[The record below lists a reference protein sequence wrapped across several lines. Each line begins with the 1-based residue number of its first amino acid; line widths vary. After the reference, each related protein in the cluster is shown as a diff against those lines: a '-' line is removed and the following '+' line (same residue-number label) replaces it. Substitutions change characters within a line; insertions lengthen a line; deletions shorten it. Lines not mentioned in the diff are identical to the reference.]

1 MKRKLAALT
10 ICVLAGDASAQRVY
24 KCLNGTE
31 TIYQS
36 LPCPI
41 EQDTG
46 VSSKVIADPRLSAEE
61 RYRNEEMLRRA
72 RSRMQADA
80 GRGPRP
86 AARGVV
92 IDDAADPERCEN
104 AKWRHELAKTFGR
117 ADADSLGKTISDA
130 CRR

>member
-1 MKRKLAALT
+1 MKQKLLVLAVCA
-10 ICVLAGDASAQRVY
+10 LAGDACAQRVY
-24 KCLNGTE
+24 KCVNGKE

-36 LPCPI
+36 LPCPL

-46 VSSKVIADPRLSAEE
+46 VSHKVVTDPRLSYEE

-80 GRGPRP
+80 GRGQP
-86 AARGVV
+86 AIRGTV
-92 IDDAADPERCEN
+92 IEAAADPERCED
-104 AKWRHELAKTFGR
+104 AKWRHELARTFGR
-117 ADADSLGKTISDA
+117 PETASLEKTLSDA

>member
-1 MKRKLAALT
+1 MKRNLLLLT
-10 ICVLAGDASAQRVY
+10 LCALAGDASAQRVY

-46 VSSKVIADPRLSAEE
+46 VTRKVVTDPRLTYEE
-61 RYRNEEMLRRA
+61 RSRNEEMLRRA
-72 RSRMQADA
+72 RARMQADA
-80 GRGPRP
+80 GRGQP
-86 AARGVV
+86 AAVRGTV
-92 IDDAADPERCEN
+92 IEAAADPERCEN

-117 ADADSLGKTISDA
+117 ADADALGKSIEEA